1 MQENVLPEKGF
12 SIQKLRNLL
21 RFPPSLVP
29 FRELPSVLLVGDLF
43 HPVDGL
49 AVKPFL
55 NSDMGHAGSGSGAVP
70 MLLSRREP
78 DHVAGMDLFDGASF
92 VLRPSAACGDDEG
105 LAERVGVPRGP
116 RTRLEGDAGGGNMR
130 RIRGLK
136 EGVDADAAAK
146 PICGAL
152 GGGLGA
158 DALDIH
164 GAILVHLGFTS
175 WHQSFSQDGFLAGKS
190 HPTIPISVE
199 AGIAN
204 GIAVLGLNSTRRW
217 KSRLDTEVGI
227 SPIGNREGTTVI
239 QIYCAID

>member
-1 MQENVLPEKGF
+1 M
-12 SIQKLRNLL
+12 
-21 RFPPSLVP
+21 
-29 FRELPSVLLVGDLF
+29 F

-55 NSDMGHAGSGSGAVP
+55 NGDVGHGGVGSGAVP
-70 MLLSRREP
+70 MLLSGREP
-78 DHVAGMDLFDGASF
+78 DYVAGVNLFDGATF

-105 LAERVGVPRGP
+105 LAERVGVPCSP
-116 RTRLEGDAGGGNMR
+116 RAGLEGDAGAGDKR

-136 EGVDADAAAK
+136 EGVNADGAGK
-146 PICGAL
+146 PIRWAL

-158 DALDIH
+158 DALDVH
-164 GAILVHLGFTS
+164 GAILVHLRFTS
-175 WHQSFSQDGFLAGKS
+175 WHQSFSQDGFLSGKS
-190 HPTIPISVE
+190 HPTIPISGE

-217 KSRLDTEVGI
+217 KSRLDTEVAI